1 MAEEQ
6 KELPRSNPMH
16 KLVLDDEKQKT
27 LDDLKV
33 KTRHSDAMYLRQHP
47 ELSLLINRF
56 MWAVFEDNPDDPL
69 TFAQDFFTQKNLE
82 THILGID
89 AEGESSDGEEDNLVD
104 LFKER
109 AQKRRTV
116 KQMLQTKRK
125 QRIRREKRA
134 KAEKPCI
141 DLDIDSSTDDDV
153 DDNFGQNYGLSEERV
168 EKLKALFVYLDQGGK
183 GAVDTYELRGFA
195 KGFFSAIDDTQLK
208 LDAELMLEEIDVEC
222 NGQINQHSYIDFF
235 SLISGDM
242 EQPAFDRV
250 CADLMDILQGVV
262 TPQENPNA
270 IGGERMVKLKMLFQG
285 WDPKNSGQVPR
296 DIVYL
301 IAQACQS
308 NGVNIDPAQ
317 INSTVEDSVSRDA
330 FFDVCARMQMK
341 GLDDATF
348 SGIVDP
354 LLEQRYG

>member
-1 MAEEQ
+1 MGENKAMEGETKAE
-6 KELPRSNPMH
+6 KELPRSNPMN
-16 KLVLDDEKQKT
+16 KLVLDDEKQKD

-89 AEGESSDGEEDNLVD
+89 AEGESSDGEEDNLGD
-104 LFKER
+104 LFKEG

-168 EKLKALFVYLDQGGK
+168 EKLK
-183 GAVDTYELRGFA
+183 
-195 KGFFSAIDDTQLK
+195 
-208 LDAELMLEEIDVEC
+208 
-222 NGQINQHSYIDFF
+222 
-235 SLISGDM
+235 
-242 EQPAFDRV
+242 
-250 CADLMDILQGVV
+250 
-262 TPQENPNA
+262 
-270 IGGERMVKLKMLFQG
+270 
-285 WDPKNSGQVPR
+285 
-296 DIVYL
+296 
-301 IAQACQS
+301 
-308 NGVNIDPAQ
+308 
-317 INSTVEDSVSRDA
+317 
-330 FFDVCARMQMK
+330 
-341 GLDDATF
+341 
-348 SGIVDP
+348 
-354 LLEQRYG
+354 

>member
-1 MAEEQ
+1 M
-6 KELPRSNPMH
+6 N
-16 KLVLDDEKQKT
+16 KLVLDDEKQKD

-56 MWAVFEDNPDDPL
+56 MWAVFEDSPDDPL

-89 AEGESSDGEEDNLVD
+89 GGDSSSDGEEDTLAD
-104 LFKER
+104 LLKQR

-134 KAEKPCI
+134 QADKPCL

-153 DDNFGQNYGLSEERV
+153 DDSLGKDYGLSPERV
-168 EKLKALFVYLDQGGK
+168 ERLLELFNYSDSDGK
-183 GAVDTYELRGFA
+183 GFVDTYELRGFS
-195 KGFFSAIDDTQLK
+195 KGFFSAINDKQLK
-208 LDAELMLEEIDVEC
+208 LDAEIMLEEIDVEC
-222 NGQINQHSYIDFF
+222 NGQINQDSYMDFF

-242 EQPAFDRV
+242 DLEAFDQV
-250 CADLMDILQGVV
+250 CTDLMDILQGVV
-262 TPQENPNA
+262 HPAENPNA
-270 IGGERMVKLKMLFQG
+270 IAGERMVKLKMLFQG
-285 WDPKNSGQVPR
+285 WDPKNSGEVPR

-301 IAQACQS
+301 IAQTCQAQ
-308 NGVNIDPAQ
+308 GVNVDPAE
-317 INSTVEDSVSRDA
+317 INSSVPDMVSRDD

-341 GLDDATF
+341 GLDDETF
-348 SGIVDP
+348 NAILDP